1 MSYVS
6 SIKKD
11 GENII
16 LYKCSEPVPELLM
29 AAGGSITIGFL
40 DTETTG
46 LDKLNDEVI
55 ELALKIVK
63 FEEGSGKIVSTDHE
77 YESFNDPHK
86 PLDEEITL
94 ITGISDE
101 MVKGKSIDW
110 SHVDDILRDT
120 EIILSE
126 ISQGNYSSELYL
138 GSIADQSNLSSILGI
153 ISEEDSLEEYG
164 SEIGSLLPRL
174 NELNVNEWKAFSLR
188 IADMVGT
195 SITTL
200 FTIFGSFSIIVGLL

>member
-63 FEEGSGKIVSTDHE
+63 FEEGSGKIVSTDHA

-86 PLDEEITL
+86 PLDEE
-94 ITGISDE
+94 
-101 MVKGKSIDW
+101 K
-110 SHVDDILRDT
+110 
-120 EIILSE
+120 
-126 ISQGNYSSELYL
+126 
-138 GSIADQSNLSSILGI
+138 
-153 ISEEDSLEEYG
+153 
-164 SEIGSLLPRL
+164 
-174 NELNVNEWKAFSLR
+174 
-188 IADMVGT
+188 
-195 SITTL
+195 
-200 FTIFGSFSIIVGLL
+200 